1 MVKVLVVDDE
11 YFAREGMKKTIDWDT
26 LGCTLCGEADNGVV
40 GVELA
45 RNLKPDI
52 IITDIKMP
60 GMDGIEMANSIKEFL
75 PNCKFIIITGY
86 DEFEYAKRA
95 IKLNAVD
102 FILKPI
108 DDNELL
114 NGVLNASEMVRN
126 SKLQRDTIIE
136 KLLLDCMRGKF
147 LDSLSMLKVL
157 KNNNITFENIIIAN
171 MENDDYESIIE
182 AENQEKIYIQNRM
195 IRDIVYRVFN
205 DEIYVV
211 ECHQDKLALVMDGNK
226 FESIEKLSE
235 SIALVKDEI
244 RKKANI
250 TLTVGISNIDKIGN
264 ITNAYKESKE
274 ALRYKL
280 YVGKDKIINYKD
292 VVKESREY
300 EGGLKQDKKDII
312 LSLKARDRKNVELK
326 LKHLYFEKLKAYKA
340 EENLIRQISIELVLA
355 GINVVKEYNVIVEG
369 PVSENFNVY
378 KKAAKLNTIDELYN
392 MVYSCFMKIIDEL
405 KELTIEAEESGLDKA
420 VKYIN
425 ENFSKEISLSDVA
438 KHSYLSESYL
448 SRRMKKI
455 LGIGFAEY
463 ITKLR
468 IEKSLELLKNPNAK
482 IMDVALSVGYQDYRY
497 FSQIFKKYTGYSPSE
512 FNKSKE

>member
-11 YFAREGMKKTIDWDT
+11 YFAREGMKRTIDWDT

-60 GMDGIEMANSIKEFL
+60 GMDGIEMANTIKEFL
-75 PNCKFIIITGY
+75 PDCKFIIITGY
-86 DEFEYAKRA
+86 DEFEYAQRA
-95 IKLNAVD
+95 IRLKAVD

-108 DDNELL
+108 DDKELL

-126 SKLQRDTIIE
+126 SKLQRDAIIE

-147 LDSLSMLKVL
+147 LDRLSMLEVL
-157 KNNNITFENIIIAN
+157 KNNNIAFESVIIAN

-182 AENQEKIYIQNRM
+182 AGNQEKIYTQNRM
-195 IRDIVYRVFN
+195 IRDIVYKIFN

-211 ECHQDKLALVMDGNK
+211 ECHQDKLALVIDGNK
-226 FESIEKLSE
+226 IGFIEKLNE
-235 SIALVKDEI
+235 KICLLKDEI
-244 RKKANI
+244 RKRANI
-250 TLTVGISNIDKIGN
+250 TLTVGISNVNEIGS
-264 ITNAYKESKE
+264 ITKAYNESKE
-274 ALRYKL
+274 ALKYKL

-300 EGGLKQDKKDII
+300 EVGFKKYKTDII
-312 LSLKARDRKNVELK
+312 LSLKAKDKRNVELK
-326 LKHLYFEKLKAYKA
+326 LKQLYFEKLKAYKA
-340 EENLIRQISIELVLA
+340 EETTIRQISIELVLA
-355 GINVVKEYNVIVEG
+355 GINIIKDYNIVLEG
-369 PVSENFNVY
+369 AFGEAFNVY
-378 KKAAKLNTIDELYN
+378 KKAAKLNTIDELYT
-392 MVYSCFMKIIDEL
+392 MVYSCFIKMIDEL

-448 SRRMKKI
+448 SRRMKKV

-482 IMDVALSVGYQDYRY
+482 IMDVAIKVGYQDYRY

-512 FNKSKE
+512 FNKIKE

>member
-11 YFAREGMKKTIDWDT
+11 YFAREGMKRTIDWDT
-26 LGCTLCGEADNGVV
+26 LGCVLCGEADNGVI
-40 GVELA
+40 GMELA
-45 RNLKPDI
+45 RDLAPDI

-60 GMDGIEMANSIKEFL
+60 GMDGIEMANNIKEFL

-108 DDNELL
+108 DEKELL

-126 SKLQRDTIIE
+126 SKLQRDAIIE
-136 KLLLDCMRGKF
+136 KLLLDCIRGKF
-147 LDSLSMLKVL
+147 LDNLSMLQVL
-157 KNNNITFENIIIAN
+157 KRNNITFEKVIIVN
-171 MENDDYESIIE
+171 MENDDYERIIE
-182 AENQEKIYIQNRM
+182 AGNQERIYIQNRM
-195 IRDIVYRVFN
+195 VRDIVYKVFN

-211 ECHQDKLALVMDGNK
+211 ECHQDKLALVIDGK
-226 FESIEKLSE
+226 KLKSIEELNEK
-235 SIALVKDEI
+235 IYLVKEEI

-250 TLTVGISNIDKIGN
+250 TLTVGISNINKIDN
-264 ITNAYKESKE
+264 IANAYKESKD
-274 ALRYKL
+274 ALKYKL

-292 VVKESREY
+292 IVKESREY
-300 EGGLKQDKKDII
+300 EVGFKKDKMEIV
-312 LSLKARDRKNVELK
+312 LSLKARDRRNVELK

-340 EENLIRQISIELVLA
+340 EENTIRQISIELVLA
-355 GINVVKEYNVIVEG
+355 GINVVKDYNIIVDG
-369 PVSENFNVY
+369 AVSENFNVY

-392 MVYSCFMKIIDEL
+392 MVYACFIKIIDEL
-405 KELTIEAEESGLDKA
+405 KELTIEVEESGLDKA

-425 ENFSKEISLSDVA
+425 ENFRKEISLSDVA
-438 KHSYLSESYL
+438 KHCYLSESYL
-448 SRRMKKI
+448 SRRMKKVM
-455 LGIGFAEY
+455 GIGFAEY

-482 IMDVALSVGYQDYRY
+482 IMDVASSVGYQDYRY

>member
-11 YFAREGMKKTIDWDT
+11 YFAREGMKRTIDWDT
-26 LGCTLCGEADNGVV
+26 LGCALCGEADNGVI
-40 GVELA
+40 GMELA
-45 RNLKPDI
+45 RELKPDI

-108 DDNELL
+108 DEKELL
-114 NGVLNASEMVRN
+114 NGVLNASEIVRN
-126 SKLQRDTIIE
+126 SKLQRDAIIE
-136 KLLLDCMRGKF
+136 KLLLDCLRGKF
-147 LDSLSMLKVL
+147 LDSLSMLEVL
-157 KNNNITFENIIIAN
+157 KSNNITFENVIIVN
-171 MENDDYESIIE
+171 MENDDYERIIE
-182 AENQEKIYIQNRM
+182 AGNQERIYIQNRM
-195 IRDIVYRVFN
+195 VRDIVYKVFN

-211 ECHQDKLALVMDGNK
+211 ECHQDKLALV
-226 FESIEKLSE
+226 IEGKKL
-235 SIALVKDEI
+235 KDIDELNEKIYLIKEEI

-250 TLTVGISNIDKIGN
+250 TLTVGISNINEMVN
-264 ITNAYKESKE
+264 IANAYKESKE
-274 ALRYKL
+274 ALKYKL

-292 VVKESREY
+292 IVKESKEY
-300 EGGLKQDKKDII
+300 EVSFKKDKMEIL
-312 LSLKARDRKNVELK
+312 LSLKARDRRNVELK

-340 EENLIRQISIELVLA
+340 EENMIRQISIELILA
-355 GINVVKEYNVIVEG
+355 GINVVKEYNVIVQG
-369 PVSENFNVY
+369 AVSENFNVY

-392 MVYSCFMKIIDEL
+392 MVYSCFIKIIDEL
-405 KELTIEAEESGLDKA
+405 KEFTIEAEESGLDKA

-425 ENFSKEISLSDVA
+425 ENFTKEISLSDVA

-468 IEKSLELLKNPNAK
+468 IEKSLELLKSPNAK
-482 IMDVALSVGYQDYRY
+482 IMDVAVSVGYQDYRY